1 METVKT
7 TSVAQVTVD
16 IIRFGVAETLVLE
29 REGGGNGSHFSL
41 GSNAFSSDSK
51 PEP

>member
-1 METVKT
+1 MFHTMETVKT

-29 REGGGNGSHFSL
+29 REGGGTWESL
-41 GSNAFSSDSK
+41 FPWK
-51 PEP
+51 